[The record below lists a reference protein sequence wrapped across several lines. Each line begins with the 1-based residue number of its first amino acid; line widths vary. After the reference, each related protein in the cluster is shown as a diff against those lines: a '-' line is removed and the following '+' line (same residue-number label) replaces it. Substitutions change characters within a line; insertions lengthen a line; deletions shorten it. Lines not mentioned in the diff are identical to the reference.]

1 MSGFGEASEMQY
13 PDKPLVRCID
23 LDGRHLEERRAQGWL
38 VVKMRRNV
46 LRGDDVGREDEK
58 QAEQG

>member
-1 MSGFGEASEMQY
+1 MQY

-23 LDGRHLEERRAQGWL
+23 LDGRHLEESRAQGWL

-46 LRGDDVGREDEK
+46 LRCDDIGREDEK